1 MVAGA
6 LAVDFS
12 CDYSP
17 LPGTFTKDLVEPVS
31 HTSNP
36 ATTSQSLGGVAHNI
50 AKAAYLMGASVRL
63 CSAIGDDFSGHAA
76 LKQLQSEGMRAD
88 GIKVFPRPH
97 RTAQYVAVNNANKD
111 LTLAMADMSILE
123 SDDAASI
130 EESWLSSF
138 AQTGAK
144 CLIIDANWSPQALH
158 SWLRYGKANGALT
171 AFEPVSTAKATRLF
185 TTPSSTDPSALF
197 PNHLAD
203 IATPNALELS
213 ALYETADRL
222 ELFNLPGWFRIID
235 ALGIPSSGLRTAL
248 AVMTS
253 PDLVDRG
260 IPQESIK
267 LLPFI
272 PIIITKLGPRG
283 VLLTKLLPASH
294 PALHSSEEAP
304 YILSRCRNE
313 DQEIG
318 GLYMRLFEP
327 ERILGPGEV
336 VSVNGVGDTFLG
348 ALATGLIRGKRVEEV
363 VPLAQ
368 RAAALSLKSKQAVSE
383 ELKGLRAEV
392 ERL

>member
-1 MVAGA
+1 
-6 LAVDFS
+6 
-12 CDYSP
+12 
-17 LPGTFTKDLVEPVS
+17 
-31 HTSNP
+31 
-36 ATTSQSLGGVAHNI
+36 
-50 AKAAYLMGASVRL
+50 
-63 CSAIGDDFSGHAA
+63 
-76 LKQLQSEGMRAD
+76 
-88 GIKVFPRPH
+88 
-97 RTAQYVAVNNANKD
+97 
-111 LTLAMADMSILE
+111 
-123 SDDAASI
+123 
-130 EESWLSSF
+130 
-138 AQTGAK
+138 
-144 CLIIDANWSPQALH
+144 
-158 SWLRYGKANGALT
+158 
-171 AFEPVSTAKATRLF
+171 
-185 TTPSSTDPSALF
+185 LF